1 MARPLSR
8 EQDLQARA
16 DRVIPGGMY
25 GHQSTLLLPS
35 GFPQFYSRGEGARV
49 WDADGNEYIDYF
61 CAFGPNLLGYCH
73 RGVEFAAAA
82 QARLGDTLS
91 GPSPVMVE
99 LAETMVMMVAHAQWA
114 MFCKNGTDAT
124 SMGVAI
130 ARAHTRRRKILVA
143 EGAYHGSA
151 AWCTPIPT
159 GTLPE
164 DRAHQLTY
172 VYNDVASLEAAAAAA
187 EGDLAAILVSAFKHD
202 AFVDQALPDP
212 SFARR
217 CREICDA
224 SGALLIVDD
233 VRGGFRLARE
243 NSWSLVGVT
252 PDRSAWGQAIANGH
266 PISALL
272 GNEQTRVAARS
283 IYATGSFWFAA
294 VPMAAALKTLE
305 LLRTTDYLERTEG
318 TGRMLRAGLAEQAAA
333 HGFRLRQT
341 GPVQMPQILFEDDPD
356 LRKGCCWTAEAAR
369 RGVLLHPW
377 HNMFVSAALT
387 EVDVRTTLERTDAA
401 FGVLARQADRL
412 QPHPLVA
419 AVAAAARH

>member
-1 MARPLSR
+1 
-8 EQDLQARA
+8 
-16 DRVIPGGMY
+16 MY
-25 GHQSTLLLPS
+25 GHESTLLLPS
-35 GFPQFYSRGEGARV
+35 AFPQFYSRGEGARV
-49 WDADGNEYIDYF
+49 WDADGNEYLDYF
-61 CAFGPNLLGYCH
+61 CAYGPSLLGYRH
-73 RGVEFAAAA
+73 PDVDAAAVA

-99 LAETMVMMVAHAQWA
+99 LAESLVGMIGHAEWA

-130 ARAHTRRRKILVA
+130 ARAQTRRRKILVA
-143 EGAYHGSA
+143 TGAYHGA
-151 AWCTPIPT
+151 ASWCTPIPT
-159 GTLPE
+159 GTMPE
-164 DRAHQLTY
+164 DRAHQLSY

-187 EGDLAAILVSAFKHD
+187 DGDLAAILVAAFKHD
-202 AFVDQALPDP
+202 AFVDQAMPDP
-212 SFARR
+212 IFARR
-217 CREICDA
+217 CRELCDA

-233 VRGGFRLARE
+233 VRAGFRLARDG
-243 NSWSLVGVT
+243 SWSLVGVT
-252 PDRSAWGQAIANGH
+252 PDLSAWGKAIANGH

-272 GNEQTRVAARS
+272 GNERTRAAAQS

-305 LLRTTDYLERTEG
+305 LLHTTDYLERTEA
-318 TGRMLRAGLAEQAAA
+318 TGRMLRAGLAEQAVA

-356 LRKGCCWTAEAAR
+356 FRKGCCWTAEAAE

-387 EVDVRTTLERTDAA
+387 EADVRTTLERTDEA
-401 FGVLARQADRL
+401 FGALARQADRL

-419 AVAAAARH
+419 VVATAGRH